1 MQKYIDML
9 STELRYIN
17 QTIEDNTI
25 IFDVESAVDTP
36 ICPYCGE
43 PSSRKHSSYKKS
55 FMDIPL
61 NNKKVLIR
69 ISNRKMFC
77 DNKDCSHKTFA
88 ETYDFVE
95 YKSKKTQRLKEYIID
110 TSVNMSSISAQNLL
124 RKNGVKISKST
135 ICTFLKKR

>member
-9 STELRYIN
+9 STQLRYIDL
-17 QTIEDNTI
+17 TIEENII
-25 IFDVESAVDTP
+25 IFDVESAIEAPV
-36 ICPYCGE
+36 CPYCGE
-43 PSSRKHSSYKKS
+43 PSNKKHSSYKKS

-61 NNKKVLIR
+61 NNMKVLIR
-69 ISNRKMFC
+69 INNRKMFC
-77 DNKDCSHKTFA
+77 ANNHCAHKTFA

-95 YKSKKTQRLKEYIID
+95 RRSKKTKRLIEYIMD